1 MGLYLERTWHTWW
14 AAQKEH
20 RSGSPFS
27 DSPWFKEQ
35 RNSNLSRKPPY
46 NLNFVKG
53 GMGFKWKSQQGF
65 AQEAQRQGWGLQE
78 HWTGGELD
86 KEVESPGFQNV
97 GGQDL
102 GKTLV
107 PAGSLFIYTSL
118 LSNHKEEST
127 KIESER
133 NESTCQKREELI
145 NLRPG
150 FS

>member
-1 MGLYLERTWHTWW
+1 MGLYLECTWRTWR

-27 DSPWFKEQ
+27 DSPWFKEE

-53 GMGFKWKSQQGF
+53 GIGFKWKSQQGF
-65 AQEAQRQGWGLQE
+65 AQEAQRYGWGLQE
-78 HWTGGELD
+78 HRTGGELD

-102 GKTLV
+102 GVKSLGSCWITIYLYK
-107 PAGSLFIYTSL
+107 PAKQPQGRINKNSIR
-118 LSNHKEEST
+118 KE
-127 KIESER
+127 
-133 NESTCQKREELI
+133 
-145 NLRPG
+145 
-150 FS
+150 